1 MVQRKEDKVK
11 VNIRKAVMYKA
22 REQKGRYK
30 RLTGEA
36 LDSNYNDSQLIRE
49 QEAEAWNKFKFY
61 SNLQTAL
68 DNVGRKKDN

>member
-1 MVQRKEDKVK
+1 MVQTEGNKTK
-11 VNIRKAVMYKA
+11 VNIRKALMYKA

-36 LDSNYNDSQLIRE
+36 LDSNYKDSQIIRE

-61 SNLQTAL
+61 SGLQRAL
-68 DNVGRKKDN
+68 DRVKK